1 MNWIK
6 KIANVRIAVAVAI
19 LLVSSACVQAQKS
32 TEVFIPIGKSPG
44 VSGKYSVMG
53 KVDQLRY
60 TDSTLTIQEPSGFKS
75 IRVNSSTEI
84 YLDKSRLKQ
93 SNKMGSWSDVKSG
106 LTAEV
111 KYTDNKPGAPAE
123 WIKLLLE

>member
-19 LLVSSACVQAQKS
+19 LLVGSACVQAQKS